1 MTTLG
6 CVTLDQLKTFLL
18 IAHCKSVRGAAG
30 QLHVTQPAL
39 SARLAALE
47 QSLCTPLFERRA
59 RGLVLTKAGA
69 DLVPLAQQMVDLSD
83 RIRSTITPESQ
94 LSGLLRIG
102 CAETIAQSWLPAL
115 VSAMQARY
123 RALDVEVSVDISV
136 NLRDQLLDRSI
147 DLALLMGPVSEY
159 STENIELPDFA
170 LGWFAAPQHAIVA
183 TTDLACMP
191 VITYARNT
199 RPFRE
204 LRAAIYERHGPN
216 VRMFP
221 STSLSASFEMVAAG
235 LGVGLLP
242 VKLAKARVA
251 AGELVPFDPG
261 WTVSPLR
268 FTASYVAEPVSQLVR
283 EAAHM
288 TEVIANEHR

>member
-1 MTTLG
+1 MTTFG
-6 CVTLDQLKTFLL
+6 RVTLDQLKTFLL
-18 IAHCKSVRGAAG
+18 VAHCQSVRGAAE

-69 DLVPLAQQMVDLSD
+69 DLVPLARQMVDLSD
-83 RIRSTITPESQ
+83 RIRSTITPEGE

-102 CAETIAQSWLPAL
+102 CAETIAQAWLPAL
-115 VSAMQARY
+115 VSAVQARY
-123 RALDVEVSVDISV
+123 RSLSVEVSVDISV

-159 STENIELPDFA
+159 STENIELPDFT
-170 LGWFAAPQHAIVA
+170 LGWFAASQNAAA
-183 TTDLACMP
+183 TPPDLAHVP

-204 LRAAIYERHGPN
+204 LRAALDERYGPN
-216 VRMFP
+216 VRLFP

-242 VKLAKARVA
+242 VTLAEARVA
-251 AGELVPFDPG
+251 AGQLYAFDPG

-268 FTASYVAEPVSQLVR
+268 FTASFVAEPVNQLVR
-283 EAAHM
+283 ETARMAHAIA
-288 TEVIANEHR
+288 TEHG